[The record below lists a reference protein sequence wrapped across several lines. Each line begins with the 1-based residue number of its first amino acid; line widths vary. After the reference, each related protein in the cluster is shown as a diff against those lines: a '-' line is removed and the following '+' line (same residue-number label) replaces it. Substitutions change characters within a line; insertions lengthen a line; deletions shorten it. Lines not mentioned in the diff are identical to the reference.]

1 MSKGLNVVKNVIMTV
16 LFIAALYVTWTTLSQ
31 VPVNE
36 LIGYEND
43 HIEDTHVA
51 SPIHNDLGVAAK
63 KTVHKAETASASMA
77 ETVTALEQE
86 INWSKYPVEKVTA
99 TGYTADA
106 ESTGKN
112 PGDPAYGITYSGVP
126 VHRNVYS
133 TIAADPALFPLGTV
147 LFIPGY
153 GYGVVADTGS
163 AIQGATID
171 LYFDTI
177 DQVYNEW
184 GKKDVNVY
192 IVQKGNGEIS
202 AEELAALNEWGVHD
216 AGL

>member
-1 MSKGLNVVKNVIMTV
+1 MSKGLNVVKNVGMTV
-16 LFIAALYVTWTTLSQ
+16 LFIVALYMTWTTLSQ

-36 LIGYEND
+36 LIGVENGQT
-43 HIEDTHVA
+43 EDTGIA
-51 SPIHNDLGVAAK
+51 SPIHSDLGVLAK
-63 KTVHKAETASASMA
+63 KTVPKIETASASMG

-86 INWSKYPVEKVTA
+86 INWSEYPVETVTA
-99 TGYTADA
+99 TGYTANE

-126 VHRNVYS
+126 VHRNIYS
-133 TIAADPALFPLGTV
+133 TIAADPSFFPLGTV

-163 AIQGATID
+163 AIQGAKID
-171 LYFDTI
+171 LYFDTT

-184 GKKDVNVY
+184 GKKDVEVY

-202 AEELAALNEWGVHD
+202 EADLAALNDRGVHA

>member
-1 MSKGLNVVKNVIMTV
+1 MSKGLSVVKNVFMTV
-16 LFIAALYVTWTTLSQ
+16 LFIVALYVTWTTLSQ

-36 LIGYEND
+36 LIGVEND
-43 HIEDTHVA
+43 LIEDTRVA
-51 SPIHNDLGVAAK
+51 SPMHNDLGITAK
-63 KTVHKAETASASMA
+63 KTIHQAETASASMG

-86 INWSKYPVEKVTA
+86 INWSEYPIETVTA
-99 TGYTADA
+99 TGYTANA

-163 AIQGATID
+163 AIQGAKID
-171 LYFDTI
+171 LYFDTT

-184 GKKDVNVY
+184 GKKDVDVY
-192 IVQKGNGEIS
+192 IVQKGDGEIS
-202 AEELAALNEWGVHD
+202 EEDLATLNERGVYEG
-216 AGL
+216 GL

>member
-1 MSKGLNVVKNVIMTV
+1 MSKRLKFYKNVLMTV

-36 LIGYEND
+36 LIGVEND
-43 HIEDTHVA
+43 RIEETRTA
-51 SPIHNDLGVAAK
+51 SSIHPGLGVAAA
-63 KTVHKAETASASMA
+63 KTIQRAETASASMG
-77 ETVTALEQE
+77 ETVTALEKE
-86 INWSKYPVEKVTA
+86 INWSQYPVETVTA
-99 TGYTADA
+99 TGYTANA
-106 ESTGKN
+106 ESTGKK

-133 TIAADPALFPLGTV
+133 TIAADPALFPMGTV

-153 GYGVVADTGS
+153 GYGVVTDTGS
-163 AIQGATID
+163 AIQGAKID
-171 LYFDTI
+171 LYFDTT

-184 GKKDVNVY
+184 GKKDVDVY

-202 AEELAALNEWGVHD
+202 EEELAALNDRGVHEV
-216 AGL
+216 GL

>member
-1 MSKGLNVVKNVIMTV
+1 MSKGLNVAKNVFMTV

-36 LIGYEND
+36 LIGFEND
-43 HIEDTHVA
+43 QIEDTHVA
-51 SPIHNDLGVAAK
+51 SPIHNDLGITAK
-63 KTVHKAETASASMA
+63 KTVQKTETASASMA
-77 ETVTALEQE
+77 ETVTTLEQE
-86 INWSKYPVEKVTA
+86 VNWSEYPVETVTA
-99 TGYTADA
+99 TGYTANA

-112 PGDPAYGITYSGVP
+112 PGDPAYGITFSGVP

-184 GKKDVNVY
+184 GKKDVDVY

-202 AEELAALNEWGVHD
+202 EEELAALNEWGVHE